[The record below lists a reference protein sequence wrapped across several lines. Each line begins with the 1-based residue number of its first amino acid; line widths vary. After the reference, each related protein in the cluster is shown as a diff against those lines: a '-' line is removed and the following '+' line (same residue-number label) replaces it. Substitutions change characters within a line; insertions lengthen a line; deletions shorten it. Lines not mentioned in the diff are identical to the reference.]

1 MLKFAAL
8 TVFVALLPV
17 AVVKSASTDDIARW
31 AREANDRAEIQ
42 ALMARYE
49 RALDS
54 LDVDAYVAVF
64 TDDAVFGDAK
74 GREGIRAMIASTKAR
89 REKSAEP
96 GKPPMRTFQSIQNM
110 TITLTSETTATVEG
124 YYLALIGTQNDNP
137 ARVATVGHEVDEVVK
152 HDGRWLISKRTVSP

>member
-1 MLKFAAL
+1 MPKFAAL
-8 TVFVALLPV
+8 IVFIALLPV
-17 AVVKSASTDDIARW
+17 AVATSASPDEIARW

-74 GREGIRAMIASTKAR
+74 GREGIRAMIASTKAS
-89 REKSAEP
+89 REKNAEP

-110 TITLTSETTATVEG
+110 TIAFTSETTATIEG
-124 YYLALIGTQNDNP
+124 YYVALIGAQNGNP

-152 HDGRWLISKRTVSP
+152 RNGRWLISKRTVSP